1 MLNSMKR
8 GFLAAAGLSLMLAV
22 LAGVG
27 QAGAANNFPDQTS
40 GGSIGLQG
48 EISQAA
54 PTQGAT
60 ITVPSN
66 GATFSSLPI
75 TVSGL
80 CPSNLLIKIFSN
92 NVFVGST
99 FCSNGSYSLKVDLFN
114 GQNQLVARDYDS
126 LDQAGP
132 DSNTVNVTFN
142 DVQFAEFG
150 THVQLT
156 SNFAERGA
164 PPNQELDWPII
175 LSGGNGPY
183 AISVDW
189 GDGSPTTLFSQAA
202 SGTFTIRHT
211 YKSSGIYTVIVKAT
225 DKNNGTAFL
234 QLIAVASGAKQSN
247 AKGGTA
253 SSLTKVKILWWPAL
267 LMVPLILATFWVGR
281 RYELYVLRKQ
291 LEKERDN
298 A

>member
-1 MLNSMKR
+1 MKR

>member
-1 MLNSMKR
+1 MKR
-8 GFLAAAGLSLMLAV
+8 GFFAAAGLSLVFAV
-22 LAGVG
+22 LAGLG
-27 QAGAANNFPDQTS
+27 HAGAANNFPDQS
-40 GGSIGLQG
+40 AGGSIGLQG

-54 PTQGAT
+54 PTQAAT

-66 GATFSSLPI
+66 GASFSSLPI

-80 CPSNLLIKIFSN
+80 CPANLLIKIFSN

-99 FCSNGSYSLKVDLFN
+99 FCSNGSYSLQVDLFN
-114 GQNQLVARDYDS
+114 GQNQLVARDYDA

-150 THVQLT
+150 THVELT
-156 SNFAERGA
+156 SAFAERGA
-164 PPNQELDWPII
+164 PPNQELDWPVI
-175 LSGGNGPY
+175 LSGGTGPY
-183 AISVDW
+183 AVSVDW
-189 GDGSPTTLFSQAA
+189 GDGSPSTLFSQAA
-202 SGTFTIRHT
+202 SGTFTIKHS
-211 YKSSGIYTVIVKAT
+211 YKSSGIYTVIIKAT

-234 QLIAVASGAKQSN
+234 QVIAVASGAGQNN
-247 AKGGTA
+247 AKGGTS
-253 SSLTKVKILWWPAL
+253 SSLTQVKVLWWPAL
-267 LMVPLILATFWVGR
+267 LMIPLIVSTFWVGR